1 MASKETI
8 VNKSDAF
15 FQGVSSGSVDE
26 LNKILVDYAPKE
38 ITAIVNSVNSEGET
52 PLLVAIKE
60 DHYGMAAFLVK
71 ELKADINRFGRFTL
85 KGLDYAEVPPL
96 FAAFMSYHNYDP
108 NHDWLWFLILTEEKF
123 DDKNMSQWRVLLNSI
138 SSSLLLTRNQK
149 IEILE
154 LLGAAYCMKHSI
166 GNLIL
171 AGRYKIAYIF
181 WLESLRLRSADQP
194 YIRKAPQH
202 LSAASR
208 KVFGNVSEFTTEE
221 ELEKIFTALQNN
233 TVTKNPTRFYVETQA
248 LLMIHRIMSEL
259 QLDPHPFFLNNL
271 LNYGSYWFEHQYDRQ
286 ADILFCITAS
296 LRAVNGMFRFEWSW
310 DIFQNVLEHTEF
322 NQQHIPFSI
331 VMEILR
337 RFSDFHSKWLGCKF
351 NQRSLENALRHVISL
366 VEQIHDSLLNE
377 TETVEFKQWL
387 SQYMLMMN
395 GHSGVYSPL
404 HFVCGDGLIRFGA
417 LHRIPVIQLLLEAG
431 ANPMAT
437 NHNGNSPLLLLL
449 CHRRKFRDI
458 NSHNHL
464 WTAVQLLL
472 NFGAHLDQPNA
483 HGETPLKIFKEKQ
496 LNLEKEGRPDPYIDS
511 ICNTFF
517 PLPCLCAQVIGQHGI
532 PYNDL
537 PLVLRTFIQNHKRP
551 KIN

>member
-1 MASKETI
+1 MAEKETT
-8 VNKSDAF
+8 VDKSDAF
-15 FQGVSSGSVDE
+15 FQLVSSGLLHE
-26 LNKILVDYAPKE
+26 LEKLLFDYRPEE

-52 PLLVAIKE
+52 PLLVAIKKGHC
-60 DHYGMAAFLVK
+60 DIAKLLFKY
-71 ELKADINRFGRFTL
+71 LKSDSNRFGRFTL

-96 FAAFMSYHNYDP
+96 FTAIMSYRKYGT
-108 NHDWLWFLILTEEKF
+108 FVFQTLTK
-123 DDKNMSQWRVLLNSI
+123 KNFGDMNKPLVLLNSI

-194 YIRKAPQH
+194 YIQKAPQH
-202 LSAASR
+202 LSEATR

-296 LRAVNGMFRFEWSW
+296 LRALPSVNMFRFEWSW

-351 NQRSLENALRHVISL
+351 NQRSLENALRHVIRL
-366 VEQIHDSLLNE
+366 VDKIHHSLLNE
-377 TETVEFKQWL
+377 TEIVEFKQWL
-387 SQYMLMMN
+387 SQYMLIMN

-404 HFVCGDGLIRFGA
+404 HFVCGNTPPVNVDP
-417 LHRIPVIQLLLEAG
+417 LHQMQIIQLLLEVG

-437 NHNGNSPLLLLL
+437 NHNGDFPLRLLL
-449 CHRRKFRDI
+449 CHRSNFRDI
-458 NSHNHL
+458 NGDNHL
-464 WTAVQLLL
+464 LTAVQLLL
-472 NFGAHLDQPNA
+472 DFGAHLDQPDA
-483 HGETPLKIFKEKQ
+483 RGKTPLEMFKQMQ
-496 LNLEKEGRPDPYIDS
+496 LELGKKGRPDPYVDS
-511 ICNTFF
+511 ICNTIF
-517 PLPCLCAQVIGQHGI
+517 PLQCLCAQVIGQHGI
-532 PYNDL
+532 PFNDL
-537 PLVLRTFIQNHKRP
+537 PLVLRNLIQNHKRP
-551 KIN
+551 KINW